1 MGISL
6 DDVKRAGFISQIDER
21 QFMAHCFECEPSA
34 GALCKT
40 IEAACKLRYQKCLDA
55 HAKMVERTDRFANQR
70 RKETEKEARQAQ
82 PTSTNSPVAALKSTI
97 GGLFSKILSK

>member
-6 DDVKRAGFISQIDER
+6 DDVKRAGFIAQIDER
-21 QFMAHCFECEPSA
+21 QFMAHCFECDPSA

-55 HAKMVERTDRFANQR
+55 HAKMVERTDRFAQQR
-70 RKETEKEARQAQ
+70 SVEREIETKQ
-82 PTSTNSPVAALKSTI
+82 PATSSPVAAIKSTI
-97 GGLFSKILSK
+97 GGLFSKILNK